1 MFVSLPSVSVAAF
14 GFLSLGALL
23 LYPVLTSPQMDFRV
37 VRLMAPICLCGN
49 SQQDPNC
56 PGKDYNDAEC
66 DSVFFR
72 KASLALCSI
81 FLLSIVFL
89 LCYPNPKSFK
99 EEPSLLNIR

>member
-66 DSVFFR
+66 DSVFFK

-81 FLLSIVFL
+81 FL